1 MSDVNSW
8 LADYY
13 GTEKTASYDGGES
26 EIWHLFKAAAAED
39 GIDAEALDDEE
50 IDALADYY
58 MDDDDDD
65 LPPNWDGDDVEHY
78 NYLDDAEKTAFVQ
91 FKEAEFLGQ
100 VMAHSMDA
108 ELDKLASTRMDRELG
123 TGLPKGGVKPG
134 RGAEGRR
141 AMARNRKAKH
151 QADAVAAKIK
161 AGKTGRR
168 SSFRRS
174 GVGKGDMRANLSSK
188 VDKLTRG
195 DKMRGSMARG
205 KFRLGEFARA
215 NPRLAKYGPGAAGAL
230 AAGGLAAGAYHA
242 GSKKTAGA
250 YWTLAEVRANDFIKH
265 AEAGY
270 EYPLYEGDP
279 IDEMAYELLEEHGYI

>member
-13 GTEKTASYDGGES
+13 GTEKTAAAGDES

-58 MDDDDDD
+58 MDEDEGDD

-108 ELDKLASTRMDRELG
+108 ELSKLA
-123 TGLPKGGVKPG
+123 GVKEMRDAG
-134 RGAEGRR
+134 MTKDQIR
-141 AMARNRKAKH
+141 AALKGQSAGSAGPDRSANVFKG
-151 QADAVAAKIK
+151 K
-161 AGKTGRR
+161 AGKANRKMRKAQAKSQRLVGIGHEKARDAAGRR
-168 SSFRRS
+168 GRTA
-174 GVGKGDMRANLSSK
+174 GGLKMEAGMRARGAGKVLGKNLS
-188 VDKLTRG
+188 RHG
-195 DKMRGSMARG
+195 G
-205 KFRLGEFARA
+205 KYLGVAG
-215 NPRLAKYGPGAAGAL
+215 LGLGAAGL
-230 AAGGLAAGAYHA
+230 RQMNK
-242 GSKKTAGA
+242 SAGA

>member
-13 GTEKTASYDGGES
+13 GTEKTAAAGDES

-58 MDDDDDD
+58 MDEDEGDD
-65 LPPNWDGDDVEHY
+65 LPPNWDHDDVEHY

-100 VMAHSMDA
+100 VMAHSMDS
-108 ELDKLASTRMDRELG
+108 EMDKLARSRWKTESNAPG
-123 TGLPKGGVKPG
+123 AKGLKQG
-134 RGAEGRR
+134 RGAAGRNAAMKKKQLEALGETVSSAR
-141 AMARNRKAKH
+141 ARGA
-151 QADAVAAKIK
+151 
-161 AGKTGRR
+161 TGRR

-205 KFRLGEFARA
+205 KFRLGEFAKA